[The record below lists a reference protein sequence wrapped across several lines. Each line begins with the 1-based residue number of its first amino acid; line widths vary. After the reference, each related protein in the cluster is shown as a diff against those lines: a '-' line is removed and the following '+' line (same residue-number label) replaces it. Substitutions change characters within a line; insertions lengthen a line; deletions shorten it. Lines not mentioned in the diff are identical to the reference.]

1 MERLND
7 LQERYQRLVG
17 AEARQVQSIRSMEAD
32 IASMEAYGQALV
44 QAQEVVRELANQARQ
59 DFKQE
64 VDGLV
69 TLAVRSVFTED
80 FSFDLQMTTDGGR
93 LQCRPVVWETIGDVQ
108 VEYTPKDD
116 MGGSVLDPI
125 GFALRVV
132 LQQFQRNPT
141 RALFLLDEPMKNT
154 GHGELLTQAGRMLA
168 EISHSVGLQLVIITH
183 EPELAEC
190 ADRAW
195 RVTRTQGKSTAVII
209 KGGTGNGIT
218 KAPARPGSKRKLIK

>member
-1 MERLND
+1 MERLNG
-7 LQERYQRLVG
+7 LHARYQRLRG
-17 AEARQVQSIRSMEAD
+17 QEQQQVQQLRTLEAEM
-32 IASMEAYGQALV
+32 AEKEAHGHVLA
-44 QAQEVVRELANQARQ
+44 QAQEVLRDLANQARQ
-59 DFKQE
+59 EFKQE

-93 LQCRPVVWETIGDVQ
+93 LQCKPVVWETIGDVQ

-154 GHGELLTQAGRMLA
+154 GHGELLTQAGRMLR
-168 EISHSVGLQLVIITH
+168 EISHNLGLQLIIITH
-183 EPELAEC
+183 EPELAEV

-195 RVTRTQGKSTAVII
+195 RVTRGQGKSSAVII
-209 KGGTGNGIT
+209 KGGTNGT
-218 KAPARPGSKRKLIK
+218 VKQPARQAPKRVIIK